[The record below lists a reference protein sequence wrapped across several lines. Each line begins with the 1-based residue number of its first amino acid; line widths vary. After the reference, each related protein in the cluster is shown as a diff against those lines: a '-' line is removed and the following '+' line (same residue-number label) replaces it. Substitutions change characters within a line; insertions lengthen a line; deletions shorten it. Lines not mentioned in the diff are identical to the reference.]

1 MNMGNVK
8 GFRNVVITSQEFNF
22 FLLMVERFSC
32 NANNFE
38 AVRTI
43 LINNCLDRLLQ
54 CYANKKGYYFK
65 KKSAMKSRIYI
76 A

>member
-38 AVRTI
+38 AAATKEWTRRQLEGSKRDTKDTPRT
-43 LINNCLDRLLQ
+43 
-54 CYANKKGYYFK
+54 F
-65 KKSAMKSRIYI
+65 
-76 A
+76 